1 MSLDPPHTTMFEG
14 MTALVTGGASGIGAA
29 CARQF
34 AAAGARVV
42 VADVDLERATRVAK
56 EIGAPAVACH
66 CDVATVEGPE
76 AAVAMALG
84 LGNGLHM
91 AANCAGI
98 SGAPPKL
105 IGEFDLDNW
114 QNIMDVNVNGM
125 FYSLRAELAAM
136 HSTGSKGSIINI
148 ASILA
153 VVAVPGRSA
162 YIASKHAVIGLTRAA
177 ALDYAPFGIRVNAVG
192 PGYTETPMLAGIS
205 EEIKDR
211 AVTRHP
217 IGRFGTSDEIAS
229 TVLFLASPSASF
241 ITGTFFPVDGG
252 YTAQ

>member
-1 MSLDPPHTTMFEG
+1 MSPNTMTFEG
-14 MTALVTGGASGIGAA
+14 TTALVTGGASGIGAA

-42 VADVDLERATRVAK
+42 VADVDFDRATTVAQ
-56 EIGAPAVACH
+56 EIGAGAVACH

-76 AAVAMALG
+76 AAVSMALG
-84 LGNGLHM
+84 LGNGLQV

-105 IGEFDLDNW
+105 TGEFDLDNW
-114 QNIMDVNVNGM
+114 QRIMDVNVNGM

-136 HSTGSKGSIINI
+136 HSTQSKGSIINI

-205 EEIKDR
+205 DEIKDR
-211 AVTRHP
+211 AITRHP
-217 IGRFGTSDEIAS
+217 IGRFGTAEEIAS
-229 TVLFLASPSASF
+229 TVFFLASPSASF